1 MQLRLRAE
9 AFLCDWD
16 PKAYHQK
23 DKAVRKFLATYES
36 VASTYGDGAE
46 QHAPT
51 VKNVKDALQAAR
63 ERMNEITLLDGVV
76 EGGGAGRITVQNQ
89 VITMNDMS
97 GTCLNTKTVH
107 PVLWAQV
114 EALLNS
120 KK

>member
-1 MQLRLRAE
+1 
-9 AFLCDWD
+9 
-16 PKAYHQK
+16 
-23 DKAVRKFLATYES
+23 
-36 VASTYGDGAE
+36 
-46 QHAPT
+46 
-51 VKNVKDALQAAR
+51 VKNAKDALQAAR